1 MSNRLS
7 EIGRSSSKLF
17 EKISDKE
24 VAAELLDMLNSALK
38 DKKIKENVDFL
49 LDNLPYIQEGLGIFL
64 NPELLKAMKDFLRD
78 KKVRKGLDSILSAS
92 RFLFELSDAW
102 PMLAGM
108 MSPLMKE
115 ALEDK
120 KIKGS
125 LANIIESL
133 GILAKEGRVA
143 ILLKIGRKVE

>member
-24 VAAELLDMLNSALK
+24 VAAELLDILNSTLK
-38 DKKIKENVDFL
+38 DKRIRENVDFL
-49 LDNLPYIQEGLGIFL
+49 LDHLPRLQEAIGIFL
-64 NPELLKAMKDFLRD
+64 TPEILKAMKDFLKD
-78 KKVRKGLDSILSAS
+78 KRVRKGLDSLLVAS
-92 RFLFELSDAW
+92 RLLFELSDAW

-108 MSPLMKE
+108 ISPLMKE
-115 ALEDK
+115 ALEDR

-125 LANIIESL
+125 LANIIECL
-133 GILAKEGRVA
+133 GILAKEGREA
-143 ILLKIGRKVE
+143 ILLKIGRQVE